1 MRLLFKTNIPP
12 NYILFTHNFSTMPH
26 QVFGSLK
33 MPLFHLYKRMR
44 FTIFF
49 RTHLE
54 AKRQF
59 FLHQFHFIL
68 GEKAVAGFF
77 FMILGFENH
86 LAVYSNFLPNFYVF
100 FPSSLCFVSILSQ
113 GLVQFTENS
122 L

>member
-1 MRLLFKTNIPP
+1 
-12 NYILFTHNFSTMPH
+12 MPH

-33 MPLFHLYKRMR
+33 VPLFHLCKRMR

-68 GEKAVAGFF
+68 GEKPVAGFF
-77 FMILGFENH
+77 FMLLGFENH
-86 LAVYSNFLPNFYVF
+86 LAVYFSFLPKFMF
-100 FPSSLCFVSILSQ
+100 SSPPHCVLSA
-113 GLVQFTENS
+113 F
-122 L
+122 